1 MDENYI
7 KQQAEQIVEAI
18 KTLVKD
24 GSASRVLLKRKGET
38 LLNLSLNT
46 GILGAVIGLTAA
58 PFAVLTT
65 ALITFGLDCEIGIE
79 KQDGTVLNL
88 NETEIGVKME
98 AWKETAFDKA
108 REFFNSAQTDAS
120 ADDVPTEDAPT
131 EDAPVE
137 EPPVEDAPEESAE

>member
-7 KQQAEQIVEAI
+7 KQQAEQIVDAV

-65 ALITFGLDCEIGIE
+65 ALITFGLDCEIEIE
-79 KQDGTVLNL
+79 KQDGTGLNL

-108 REFFNSAQTDAS
+108 REFFNSSQAEAP
-120 ADDVPTEDAPT
+120 AEDI
-131 EDAPVE
+131 
-137 EPPVEDAPEESAE
+137 PVEDAPAEDAPAEDAPDADAPEETAE